1 MFTKIPY
8 KTVLTI
14 LLLICLTLL
23 TGNTINL
30 HAEEGLLK
38 AKPKLFTK
46 GSANST
52 ASIKL
57 REKFHVVLD
66 VKPSTG
72 YVWQVIGLN
81 NALLKKGVVQYR
93 PKTDLLGGP
102 EEQIIP
108 FTALKKGQAQ
118 LELQYMRPWKEK
130 TPSKKLQSFTL
141 NINITE

>member
-1 MFTKIPY
+1 M
-8 KTVLTI
+8 VLAL

-30 HAEEGLLK
+30 YAEEGPLK
-38 AKPKLFTK
+38 ANPKLFTK
-46 GSANST
+46 GNANST

-57 REKFHVVLD
+57 KEKFHVVLD

-81 NALLKKGVVQYR
+81 NSMLKKGVVQYR

-108 FTALKKGQAQ
+108 FTALKKGQTQ
-118 LELQYMRPWKEK
+118 LELQYMRPWEGKP
-130 TPSKKLQSFTL
+130 PSQKLQSFTL